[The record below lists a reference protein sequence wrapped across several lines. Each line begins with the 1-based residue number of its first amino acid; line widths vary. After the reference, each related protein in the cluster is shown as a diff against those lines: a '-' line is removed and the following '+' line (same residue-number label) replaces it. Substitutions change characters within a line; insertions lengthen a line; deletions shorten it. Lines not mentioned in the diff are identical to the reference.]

1 MEQKITKEELFRES
15 DALNAYIT
23 DALSIYSGLR
33 KTELTGVNGFK
44 YAARKKE
51 DHTKIDENDF
61 STFFNQ
67 ILVVDYLQ
75 KHNINIFAMSDEEKR
90 NLQVDISEKISS
102 SILSDDKTQVI
113 VKSDDVTKDNI
124 DYEFVLNTFNYDEI
138 VAFEKFYDMA
148 KKANIPYYISIN
160 SDFSFSFNDS
170 IIIGCSKDNLEQ
182 TLEVLNEFVLKNA
195 DILLKPMKF
204 VKNIGNV
211 VGFREVS
218 HENLSV
224 YTEVYNA
231 LIKAIDDTLAT
242 YGQVPENDL
251 DRYKKLDAFSLN
263 DAKAMLIEN
272 LKQNLINSKLDLEH
286 YGSFKKSEP
295 VVQMDETVIRVP
307 KPTVAFEETKD
318 VDSVES
324 TVEVP
329 EVDSSV
335 LANETEIPKVA
346 FNETDADVLAQE
358 PQDSTNAVEN
368 ENKEMDS
375 TDKAIDDFLNSMM
388 PNDAEL
394 KQESNQSIENDSS
407 SVTSQADSTIA
418 PESEPSSLTN
428 EELDAILDNAAEIEQ
443 QKREF
448 NERTKKYQ
456 SIVSES
462 NLLNTKLIYN
472 GEEISLLDYLDK
484 IDVLNKIPVDATIST
499 ENGKK
504 SGEEFIRECVIPYA
518 LNKTDND
525 LDSIMSAYGAK
536 IVKEKTGILSRLF
549 R

>member
-75 KHNINIFAMSDEEKR
+75 KHNINIFAMTDEEKR

-182 TLEVLNEFVLKNA
+182 TLEVLDEFVLKNA

-335 LANETEIPKVA
+335 LTNETEIPKVT
-346 FNETDADVLAQE
+346 FNETNADALVQE
-358 PQDSTNAVEN
+358 PQDSINPVES
-368 ENKEMDS
+368 ENKEVDS

-388 PNDAEL
+388 PDGAEL

-407 SVTSQADSTIA
+407 SITSQNDSTVT

>member
-182 TLEVLNEFVLKNA
+182 TLEVLNEFVLKNS

-242 YGQVPENDL
+242 YGQIPENDL

-324 TVEVP
+324 PVEIP

-346 FNETDADVLAQE
+346 FNETNADALVQE

-394 KQESNQSIENDSS
+394 KQENNKSIENDSS

>member
-182 TLEVLNEFVLKNA
+182 TLDVLNEFVLKNA

-211 VGFREVS
+211 VGFRKVS

-295 VVQMDETVIRVP
+295 IVQMDETVIRVP

-335 LANETEIPKVA
+335 LTNETEIPKVT
-346 FNETDADVLAQE
+346 FNETNADVLAQE
-358 PQDSTNAVEN
+358 PQDSIKPVES
-368 ENKEMDS
+368 ENKEVDS

-388 PNDAEL
+388 PDGAEL
-394 KQESNQSIENDSS
+394 KQESNQSIESDSS
-407 SVTSQADSTIA
+407 SITSQDDTTVT

-443 QKREF
+443 QKRAF
-448 NERTKKYQ
+448 NDRAKKYQ

>member
-1 MEQKITKEELFRES
+1 MEQKITKEELFGKS

-23 DALSIYSGLR
+23 DALSTYSGLR

-160 SDFSFSFNDS
+160 SDFSVSFNDS

-182 TLEVLNEFVLKNA
+182 TLEVLDEFVLKNA

-324 TVEVP
+324 PVEIP

-335 LANETEIPKVA
+335 LTNETEIPKVA
-346 FNETDADVLAQE
+346 FNETNADVLVQE

-394 KQESNQSIENDSS
+394 KQENNQSIENDSS

-428 EELDAILDNAAEIEQ
+428 EELDAILDNAAEIEK
-443 QKREF
+443 QKRES
-448 NERTKKYQ
+448 NERAKKYQ
-456 SIVSES
+456 SIVSDS
-462 NLLNTKLIYN
+462 NFLNTKLIYN
-472 GEEISLLDYLDK
+472 GEVISLLDYLDK

-518 LNKTDND
+518 LNKIDND

>member
-1 MEQKITKEELFRES
+1 MEQKITKEELFGKS
-15 DALNAYIT
+15 DALNTYIT
-23 DALSIYSGLR
+23 DALSTYSGLR

-295 VVQMDETVIRVP
+295 IVQMDETVIRVP
-307 KPTVAFEETKD
+307 KPTVAFEETKN

-324 TVEVP
+324 TVEIP

-335 LANETEIPKVA
+335 LTNETEIPKVT
-346 FNETDADVLAQE
+346 FNETNADALVQE

-394 KQESNQSIENDSS
+394 KQENNKSIENDSS

>member
-1 MEQKITKEELFRES
+1 MEQKITKEELFGKS
-15 DALNAYIT
+15 DALNTYIT
-23 DALSIYSGLR
+23 DALSTYSGLR

-160 SDFSFSFNDS
+160 SDFSVSFNDS

-182 TLEVLNEFVLKNA
+182 TLEVLDEFVLKNA

-295 VVQMDETVIRVP
+295 VVQMDETVIKVP
-307 KPTVAFEETKD
+307 KPTVAFEETKN

-324 TVEVP
+324 TVEIP

-346 FNETDADVLAQE
+346 FNETNADALVQE
-358 PQDSTNAVEN
+358 PQDSTNTAES
-368 ENKEMDS
+368 ENKEMNS

-388 PNDAEL
+388 PNGAEL
-394 KQESNQSIENDSS
+394 KQESNQSIENNSS
-407 SVTSQADSTIA
+407 SITSQADSTIT

>member
-1 MEQKITKEELFRES
+1 MEQKITKEELFGKS
-15 DALNAYIT
+15 DALNTYIT
-23 DALSIYSGLR
+23 DALSTYSGLR

-160 SDFSFSFNDS
+160 SDFSVSFNDS

-182 TLEVLNEFVLKNA
+182 TLEVLDEFVLKNA

-295 VVQMDETVIRVP
+295 VVQVDETVIKVP
-307 KPTVAFEETKD
+307 KPTVAFEETKN
-318 VDSVES
+318 VDSAES
-324 TVEVP
+324 TVEIP

-346 FNETDADVLAQE
+346 FNETDADALVQE

-394 KQESNQSIENDSS
+394 KQENNKSIENDSS

>member
-1 MEQKITKEELFRES
+1 MEQKITKEELFGKS

-160 SDFSFSFNDS
+160 SDFSVSFNDS

-204 VKNIGNV
+204 VKNIGNI

-324 TVEVP
+324 PVEIP

-346 FNETDADVLAQE
+346 FNETNADALVQE
-358 PQDSTNAVEN
+358 PQDSTNTVES
-368 ENKEMDS
+368 ETKEMDT

-388 PNDAEL
+388 PNGAEL
-394 KQESNQSIENDSS
+394 KQESNQSIENNSS
-407 SVTSQADSTIA
+407 SITSQADSTIT

-448 NERTKKYQ
+448 NERAKKYQ

-462 NLLNTKLIYN
+462 NFLNTKLIYN

>member
-138 VAFEKFYDMA
+138 FAFEKFYDMA

-346 FNETDADVLAQE
+346 FNETDADALVQE

-368 ENKEMDS
+368 ENKEVDS

-394 KQESNQSIENDSS
+394 KQENNKSIENDSS

-448 NERTKKYQ
+448 NERAKKYQ
-456 SIVSES
+456 SIVSEL

>member
-211 VGFREVS
+211 VGFRKVS

-335 LANETEIPKVA
+335 LTNETEIPKVT
-346 FNETDADVLAQE
+346 FNETNADVLAQE
-358 PQDSTNAVEN
+358 PQDSIKPVES
-368 ENKEMDS
+368 ENKEVDS

-388 PNDAEL
+388 PDGTEL

-407 SVTSQADSTIA
+407 SITSQNDTTVT

-428 EELDAILDNAAEIEQ
+428 EELDAILDNASEIEQ

-448 NERTKKYQ
+448 NERAKKYQ

-462 NLLNTKLIYN
+462 NFLNTKLIYN

>member
-75 KHNINIFAMSDEEKR
+75 KHNINIFAMTDEEKR

-211 VGFREVS
+211 VGFRKVS

-335 LANETEIPKVA
+335 LTNETEIPKVT
-346 FNETDADVLAQE
+346 FNETNADVLAQE
-358 PQDSTNAVEN
+358 PQDSINPVES
-368 ENKEMDS
+368 ENKEVDS

-388 PNDAEL
+388 PDGAEL
-394 KQESNQSIENDSS
+394 KQESNQSIESDSS
-407 SVTSQADSTIA
+407 SITSQNDTTVT

>member
-51 DHTKIDENDF
+51 DHTKIDETDF

-182 TLEVLNEFVLKNA
+182 TLDVLNEFILKNA

-335 LANETEIPKVA
+335 LTNETEIPKVT
-346 FNETDADVLAQE
+346 FNETNADVLAQE
-358 PQDSTNAVEN
+358 PQDSIKPVES
-368 ENKEMDS
+368 ENKEVDS

-388 PNDAEL
+388 PDGAEL
-394 KQESNQSIENDSS
+394 KQESNQSIESDSS
-407 SVTSQADSTIA
+407 SITSQDDTTVT

-448 NERTKKYQ
+448 NEKAKKYQ

>member
-160 SDFSFSFNDS
+160 SDFSVSFNDS

-182 TLEVLNEFVLKNA
+182 TLEVLDEFVLKNA

-211 VGFREVS
+211 VGFREAS
-218 HENLSV
+218 HENISV

-295 VVQMDETVIRVP
+295 VVQMDETVIKVP
-307 KPTVAFEETKD
+307 KPTVAFEETKN
-318 VDSVES
+318 VDSAES
-324 TVEVP
+324 TVEIP

-346 FNETDADVLAQE
+346 FNETDADALVQE

-394 KQESNQSIENDSS
+394 KQENNKSIENDSS

>member
-346 FNETDADVLAQE
+346 FNETDADALVQE

-368 ENKEMDS
+368 ENKEVDS

-394 KQESNQSIENDSS
+394 KQENNKSIENDSS

-448 NERTKKYQ
+448 NERAKKYQ

-462 NLLNTKLIYN
+462 NFLNTKLIYN

>member
-75 KHNINIFAMSDEEKR
+75 KHNINIFAMTDEEKR

-182 TLEVLNEFVLKNA
+182 TLDVLNEFVLKNA

-335 LANETEIPKVA
+335 LTNETEIPKVT
-346 FNETDADVLAQE
+346 FNETNADVLAQE
-358 PQDSTNAVEN
+358 PQDSIKPVES
-368 ENKEMDS
+368 ENKEVDS

-388 PNDAEL
+388 PDGTEL
-394 KQESNQSIENDSS
+394 KQESNQYIESDSS
-407 SVTSQADSTIA
+407 SITSQNDTIVT

-448 NERTKKYQ
+448 NERAKKYQ

-462 NLLNTKLIYN
+462 NFLNTKLIYN

>member
-295 VVQMDETVIRVP
+295 IVQMDETVIRVP

-335 LANETEIPKVA
+335 LTNETEIPKVT
-346 FNETDADVLAQE
+346 FNETNADVLAQE
-358 PQDSTNAVEN
+358 PQDSINPVES
-368 ENKEMDS
+368 ENKEVDS

-388 PNDAEL
+388 PDGAEL

-407 SVTSQADSTIA
+407 SITSQNDTTVT

-443 QKREF
+443 QKRAF
-448 NERTKKYQ
+448 NDRAKKYQ

-462 NLLNTKLIYN
+462 NFLNTKLIYN

>member
-75 KHNINIFAMSDEEKR
+75 KHNINIFAMTDEEKR

-242 YGQVPENDL
+242 YGQIPENDL

-324 TVEVP
+324 PVEIP

-346 FNETDADVLAQE
+346 FNETNADALVQE
-358 PQDSTNAVEN
+358 PQDSTNPVES
-368 ENKEMDS
+368 ENKEVDS

-388 PNDAEL
+388 PDGAEL

>member
-51 DHTKIDENDF
+51 DHTKIDETDF

-346 FNETDADVLAQE
+346 FNETDADALVQE

-368 ENKEMDS
+368 ENKEVDS

-394 KQESNQSIENDSS
+394 KQENNKSIENDSS

-448 NERTKKYQ
+448 NERAKKYQ
-456 SIVSES
+456 SIVSEL

>member
-335 LANETEIPKVA
+335 LTNETEIPKVT
-346 FNETDADVLAQE
+346 FNETNADVLAQE
-358 PQDSTNAVEN
+358 PQDSIKPVES
-368 ENKEMDS
+368 ENKEVDS

-388 PNDAEL
+388 PDGAEL
-394 KQESNQSIENDSS
+394 KQESNQSIESDSS
-407 SVTSQADSTIA
+407 SITSQDDTTVT

-448 NERTKKYQ
+448 NERAKKYQ

-462 NLLNTKLIYN
+462 NFLNTKLIYN

>member
-51 DHTKIDENDF
+51 DHTKIDETDF

-242 YGQVPENDL
+242 YGQIPENDL

-324 TVEVP
+324 PVEIP

-346 FNETDADVLAQE
+346 FNETNADALVQE
-358 PQDSTNAVEN
+358 PQDSTNPVES
-368 ENKEMDS
+368 ENKEVDS

-388 PNDAEL
+388 PDGAEL
-394 KQESNQSIENDSS
+394 KQESNQSIESDSS
-407 SVTSQADSTIA
+407 SITSQNDTTVT